1 MSLLGKLLF
10 AVRKV
15 VLVLAVVGLLGGAG
29 WAVWHWHG
37 ASDHG
42 FHFRTEK
49 VARGRVAALINSSGT
64 VVPEEVIDIGAQV
77 AGQIIKFGPDL
88 DNSNRLIDYGS
99 RVEGPSAK
107 NGFKG
112 TLLAK
117 IDDRLYAPDV
127 KIAEADL
134 AVAKAEVDRSQA
146 DVDAAVAKLDQAS
159 RDVERARRL
168 LPTNSIAPQEYDS
181 FQQIFR
187 TAKASLPAMQA
198 TLQKAH
204 RNVERAVK
212 VLDKA
217 RTNLEY
223 TEIRSPVDGV
233 IVDRRVNIG
242 QTVVSSLNAPSLF
255 LIAKDLKRMQVWVSV
270 NEADVGMIRVGQAA
284 NFKVDAYPDEV
295 FGGIVTQI
303 RLNASMTQNVV
314 TYTVVVD
321 TPNVDPNNKD
331 KPGKLLP
338 YLTANL
344 QFRVGERNDALHV
357 PNAALRYRPA
367 ADRVA
372 PEYRDAYLATR
383 QRRAVVAELKAGK
396 AAKQNRGTVWVENG
410 DFLEPVKVRL
420 GLTDGN
426 VTEILEVL
434 DGDLPEG
441 AEVVTGELQVQ
452 SQTGSNPFAI
462 KMFSGKKKD

>member
-1 MSLLGKLLF
+1 MSVLGKTMY

-15 VLVLAVVGLLGGAG
+15 VLVLALVGLLGGSG

-37 ASDHG
+37 GSDRG

-49 VARGRVAALINSSGT
+49 VTRGRVAALINSSGT

-77 AGQIIKFGPDL
+77 AGQIIKFGQDL
-88 DNSNRLIDYGS
+88 DNSGRLIDYRS
-99 RVEGPSAK
+99 RVEGPSPK
-107 NGFKG
+107 NGNKG

-134 AVAKAEVDRSQA
+134 AVAQAEVDRSQA
-146 DVDAAVAKLDQAS
+146 DVDASKAKLEQAAN
-159 RDVERARRL
+159 DVERARRL
-168 LPTNSIAPQEYDS
+168 TLSNSIAPQEYDS
-181 FQQIFR
+181 FQQAYR
-187 TAKASLPAMQA
+187 TAKANLPAMLA

-217 RTNLEY
+217 KTNLEY

-255 LIAKDLKRMQVWVSV
+255 LIAKDLRKMQVWVSV
-270 NEADVGMIRVGQAA
+270 NEADVGQIQVGMPA
-284 NFKVDAYPDEV
+284 NFKVDAFPDEV
-295 FGGIVTQI
+295 FSGIVTQI

-321 TPNVDPNNKD
+321 TPNIDPNNKD

-344 QFRVGERNDALHV
+344 QFRVEERNNVLQV
-357 PNAALRYRPA
+357 PNAALRYRPVP
-367 ADRVA
+367 DRVA
-372 PEYRDAYLATR
+372 PEYRAAYLATR
-383 QRRAVVAELKAGK
+383 QRRAIVAELKAGK
-396 AAKQNRGTVWVENG
+396 ANKQNRGTVWVEK
-410 DFLEPVKVRL
+410 DEFLEPVKVRL

-426 VTEILEVL
+426 VTEIAEVL
-434 DGDLPEG
+434 EGDLADG
-441 AEVVTGELQVQ
+441 AEVVTGEVQ
-452 SQTGSNPFAI
+452 AQAQTGSNPFAI
-462 KMFSGKKKD
+462 KMFGGKKK